1 MKRWVRVI
9 NRSRGNSPLGRAYW
23 CDSFSCRLRGLTFRR
38 EIPDGEGLILV
49 ENSEGRINT
58 TIHMLFVFFSISVF
72 WVNSEGL
79 VVDRTLAKPW
89 GFYAPK
95 QAAQFILEA
104 SPNILDE
111 VQIGDQLEF
120 IDEEVV

>member
-1 MKRWVRVI
+1 
-9 NRSRGNSPLGRAYW
+9 
-23 CDSFSCRLRGLTFRR
+23 LRGLTFRR

-49 ENSEGRINT
+49 ESSEGRVNT

-72 WVNSEGL
+72 WVNSDGL
-79 VVDRTLAKPW
+79 VVDKTLAKPW

-95 QAAQFILEA
+95 QAAQYILEA
-104 SPNILDE
+104 SPRILDE

-120 IDEEVV
+120 IDEA

>member
-9 NRSRGNSPLGRAYW
+9 NRSRGNSHLGRARW

-49 ENSEGRINT
+49 ESSEGRINT

-95 QAAQFILEA
+95 HAAQFILEA
-104 SPNILDE
+104 SPRILDE

-120 IDEEVV
+120 IDEE

>member
-1 MKRWVRVI
+1 
-9 NRSRGNSPLGRAYW
+9 
-23 CDSFSCRLRGLTFRR
+23 LTFRR
-38 EIPDGEGLILV
+38 EIPEGEGLILV
-49 ENSEGRINT
+49 ESGEGRVNT

-95 QAAQFILEA
+95 HAAQFIFEA
-104 SPNILDE
+104 SPRILDA

-120 IDEEVV
+120 IDEEVE

>member
-1 MKRWVRVI
+1 MQRWVRVH
-9 NRSRGNSPLGRAYW
+9 NHSRGNSPLGRARW

-38 EIPDGEGLILV
+38 EIPDEEGLILV
-49 ENSEGRINT
+49 ESSEGRVNT

-79 VVDRTLAKPW
+79 VVDKTLAKPW

-95 QAAQFILEA
+95 HAAQFILEA
-104 SPNILDE
+104 SPRILDE

-120 IDEEVV
+120 IDEE